1 MGKLFGTDGIRG
13 VVGEDLTHELAMKV
27 GEASA
32 YVLGS
37 TEEIT
42 VLVGRDT
49 RISGQMLSSAL
60 CAGLMSKGA
69 KVIDL
74 GVVPTPLVSY
84 LVKKYNAT
92 MGAMI
97 SASHNPSEYNGIKLF
112 NHEGFKLPDAT
123 ENEIEKYLLGKAI
136 PSTTKVGTYEVCE
149 TAITDYVEHIISTAK
164 NINKDLRIVVDCAN
178 GSASTTAPIL
188 FKELGLNAEMIN
200 YNYDGYNIN
209 DKAGSTHLE
218 GLMEKVKELKAD
230 VGIAYDGDADRC
242 LMVDEN
248 GELVDGDELMAIASL
263 DLKNN
268 NKLTNNTLVGT
279 VMSNLGLV
287 KFCEANGINY
297 EATKVGDRY
306 VLEKMLEQNY
316 IIGGEQSG
324 HIIFKDF
331 ANTGDGELTSIQ
343 ILNILSSSN
352 KKMSE
357 LSSIMTRYPQVL
369 INVKVKEEGKGQYEN
384 DSEVTNTI
392 KEVEKELNGD
402 GRVLIRPSGTEAL
415 IRVMIEGLEQDKINE
430 QAKRIADIIKEKFG
444 I

>member
-136 PSTTKVGTYEVCE
+136 PSSTKVGTYEVCD
-149 TAITDYVEHIISTAK
+149 TAITDYVDHIVSTARD
-164 NINKDLRIVVDCAN
+164 INKDLKIVVDCAN

-268 NKLTNNTLVGT
+268 DKLTNNTLVGT

-287 KFCEANGINY
+287 KFCEANDIHY

-343 ILNILSSSN
+343 ILNILSNSN
-352 KKMSE
+352 KKLSE
-357 LSSIMTRYPQVL
+357 LSSVMTRYPQVL
-369 INVKVKEEGKGQYEN
+369 INVKVREEGKTQYEN
-384 DSEVTNTI
+384 DSLVMSTI

-415 IRVMIEGLEQDKINE
+415 MRVMIEGLEQDKINE

-444 I
+444 V